1 LINELNRSLP
11 ITNDGGKMVL
21 RFSTWA
27 KNVTALQILTG
38 TGSPEGTVEADQ
50 LRLYMDNTGTTGNIL
65 YIKRDPD
72 DGAGD
77 KSIGWILV

>member
-1 LINELNRSLP
+1 MINELNRSVP
-11 ITNDGGKMVL
+11 ITDDGGKMVL

-38 TGSPEGTVEADQ
+38 TGSPEGVVEAEQ
-50 LRLYMDNTGTTGNIL
+50 FTLYMDDIGTAGSIL

-72 DGAGD
+72 ISGD
-77 KSIGWILV
+77 KSTGWILV

>member
-1 LINELNRSLP
+1 
-11 ITNDGGKMVL
+11 MVL

-38 TGSPEGTVEADQ
+38 TGS
-50 LRLYMDNTGTTGNIL
+50 IL